1 MERNNEIA
9 AVIFDCDGVLVDSEP
24 IANRLFHRCLV
35 DLGLELSAEETN
47 DRFMGRSMQDCI
59 EDVER
64 LLARR
69 VDAAVWSGLAERTQL
84 AFDAELQ
91 PVRDI
96 EHVLQGLDL
105 PRCVASSGSHGKIRH
120 SLRIT
125 GLTRYFEHIC
135 SADDVSAGKPAPD
148 LFLLAA
154 KTLSV
159 PPAACVVI
167 EDSLPGVRGA
177 VAAGMRA
184 FGYCERSADAALAAA
199 GATTFRDMRRLPA
212 LLKGYVLG

>member
-24 IANRLFHRCLV
+24 IANRLLHRCLV

-105 PRCVASSGSHGKIRH
+105 PRCVASSGGHGKIRH

-199 GATTFRDMRRLPA
+199 GATTFRDMRQLPA
-212 LLKGYVLG
+212 LLKGRVLG